1 LGLEHSLFFLRNSS
15 FSSTFLGQRKRKKF

>member
-15 FSSTFLGQRKRKKF
+15 FSSNFLSQRKRKEF